1 MLRDLIKSPK
11 KIEPT
16 SVSRLRRGIITML
29 LLLLI
34 TVFVLLC
41 VRMVSEETVFSTT
54 IVTVNNPLAP
64 GEK

>member
-1 MLRDLIKSPK
+1 MLRDLIKSPQ

-16 SVSRLRRGIITML
+16 SVSRLRRGIIIML

-34 TVFVLLC
+34 TIFILLC
-41 VRMVSEETVFSTT
+41 IRMVFEETVFSTT
-54 IVTVNNPLAP
+54 IVKVNNTLAP